1 MQSNVPGQLITSS
14 YPCFGFLDLFRAHHP
29 RWFLPR
35 YKIWFS
41 DTGLPGRMIV
51 TRYDPRR
58 GCIEGYQLVGRN
70 RDTSHQR
77 WEADNTTVILGFRPD
92 IRLHLDSPVLRL
104 PAYSPNDSYR
114 AEDPFASFSPHRSAS
129 DATGEA
135 SRATSSTPKWRFQTE
150 IRMQLNLMNRLQSS
164 FVHARRLLPTDL
176 TTRPRT
182 KFPYSHIW
190 PPPTIPSADHVL
202 GAGLDRSTS
211 LRPTDHATR
220 ISETTDLAFR
230 IYKWIQI
237 HDDDPGPSTAELLT
251 PPPPSPSRLLAI
263 GEEVSTYTTL
273 APDLYTPTPS
283 HPFRGIWIGD
293 YGSHGCEFLWLRQ
306 PDVSPSPQQQD
317 RVEGESD
324 AAYAARMRE
333 PVYSGRLEGVKL
345 TGDANVPRGE
355 VTFVVEELGDGG
367 VVGVGEH
374 KPFEGVR
381 IVRSR
386 GHIADNGFSAG
397 ESFCCFPPFPSF
409 PFLSIFVF
417 FFFNLPIPPYLC
429 LLFFFSPFV

>member
-1 MQSNVPGQLITSS
+1 MQSNVPAQLITSP
-14 YPCFGFLDLFRAHHP
+14 YPCSSFLELFRAHHP

-35 YKIWFS
+35 HKIWFS
-41 DTGLPGRMIV
+41 DTGLPGRIIV
-51 TRYDPRR
+51 TRYDQRR
-58 GCIEGYQLVGRN
+58 GCIEGYQLVARN
-70 RDTSHQR
+70 RDASHQR
-77 WEADNTTVILGFRPD
+77 WEADHTTVILGFRPD
-92 IRLHLDSPVLRL
+92 VRLHLDSPVLRL
-104 PAYSPNDSYR
+104 PANSPNDPHK
-114 AEDPFASFSPHRSAS
+114 AEDPFTSFSPNHSGN

-135 SRATSSTPKWRFQTE
+135 SSTTQKWRFQTE

-164 FVHARRLLPTDL
+164 FVHARALPHSDLATRRL
-176 TTRPRT
+176 T

-190 PPPTIPSADHVL
+190 PPPTIPSTHHVL

-211 LRPTDHATR
+211 LRPTDHATH
-220 ISETTDLAFR
+220 ISETNPLAFR

-273 APDLYTPTPS
+273 APELYTPTVS
-283 HPFRGIWIGD
+283 HPFRGIWVGD

-306 PDVSPSPQQQD
+306 PDSDPPQQ
-317 RVEGESD
+317 RERLEGESD
-324 AAYAARMRE
+324 EAYAARMRE
-333 PVYSGRLEGVKL
+333 PVFSGRLEGVKL

-355 VTFVVEELGDGG
+355 VTFVVEELGEGG

-397 ESFCCFPPFPSF
+397 E
-409 PFLSIFVF
+409 
-417 FFFNLPIPPYLC
+417 
-429 LLFFFSPFV
+429 